1 MAKNAQLELKAS
13 ATTLA
18 IWDWSDRLLYGAH
31 VFWMIKEIGWVLL
44 VPEICLPAGL
54 AAGLLMIIGVIAHAC
69 RRDFANVLPEMVMCI
84 WLCSNVTWMA
94 SEVLM
99 DDPDAK
105 FSWHL
110 CPVLHGDH
118 QSEYDTMSVMVAD
131 GFLLSAGLYV
141 LGVAYLICVHRRL
154 KGPVGRVLLQ
164 CYLCSW
170 CLKDYFWADEDFWPA
185 ISTDLVTVPMLLY
198 NIHLESGPRRSME
211 VRGAGPFV
219 PAPGMPTA
227 TIYSGILGPLLGR
240 SVLRPPPRT
249 TRTPPAE
256 PPPVPA
262 EHPAEPAEDP
272 HVRRLVENVETSRH
286 PQARRAPT
294 G

>member
-198 NIHLESGPRRSME
+198 NIHLESGICSASLASFAWLSWTLANGIWIVGE
-211 VRGAGPFV
+211 LKF
-219 PAPGMPTA
+219 PGETGFNISA
-227 TIYSGILGPLLGR
+227 ACLLTLALVFLGTGYQAYKASERVDLCPD
-240 SVLRPPPRT
+240 SSS
-249 TRTPPAE
+249 
-256 PPPVPA
+256 
-262 EHPAEPAEDP
+262 EDSCDSISAN
-272 HVRRLVENVETSRH
+272 ESC
-286 PQARRAPT
+286 
-294 G
+294 